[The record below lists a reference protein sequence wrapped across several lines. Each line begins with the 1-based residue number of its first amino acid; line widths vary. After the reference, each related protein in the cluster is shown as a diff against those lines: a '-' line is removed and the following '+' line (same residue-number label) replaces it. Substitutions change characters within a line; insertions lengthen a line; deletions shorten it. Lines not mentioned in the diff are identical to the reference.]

1 MHYTAAMRFV
11 QSVRNLRA
19 QFQHL
24 LQHQVIDSV
33 LMTDVVQYANVW
45 MIQLRDRF
53 RFALEPLL
61 VYGISGELRRQN
73 LDRDGPVKACVAC
86 TIHLSHPA
94 RSKRR
99 NDLVRPES
107 GAGGQCHSSQII
119 PAEIKYWRQLF
130 VLANERGILSQHT
143 RSFKFRAAYSVAS

>member
-1 MHYTAAMRFV
+1 
-11 QSVRNLRA
+11 
-19 QFQHL
+19 
-24 LQHQVIDSV
+24 
-33 LMTDVVQYANVW
+33 MTDVVQYANVW

-107 GAGGQCHSSQII
+107 SAAGQCHSGDII
-119 PAEIKYWRQLF
+119 PAEIKYWRQLSSLQTNGASF
-130 VLANERGILSQHT
+130 VCHC
-143 RSFKFRAAYSVAS
+143 